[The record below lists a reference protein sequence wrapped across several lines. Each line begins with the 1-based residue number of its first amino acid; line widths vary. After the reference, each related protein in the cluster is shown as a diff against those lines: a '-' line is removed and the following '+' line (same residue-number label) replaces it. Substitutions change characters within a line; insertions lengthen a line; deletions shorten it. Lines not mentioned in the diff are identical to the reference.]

1 MALDAELGGK
11 MLQLITSRYNDW
23 KWRKKIEKTLSLPQS
38 GVGDEAQRAVFLY
51 LKQNLK
57 AYKSRRAD
65 PDSWMVGG
73 FATKQVIDR
82 IKATPS
88 VAGPSLTEAHV
99 ANLGVDPGGEVNEAW
114 WEDMLAAWFDE
125 PEPEP
130 SEQPGE
136 EGAPAEKAASEDRS
150 KNRPEVRSDSKSPV
164 VK

>member
-38 GVGDEAQRAVFLY
+38 GVGEESQRAVFLY

-82 IKATPS
+82 VKATPS
-88 VAGPSLTEAHV
+88 VAGSSLTEANV
-99 ANLGVDPGGEVNEAW
+99 ANLGVDPGDEVNEAW

-130 SEQPGE
+130 SEQSGE
-136 EGAPAEKAASEDRS
+136 EATPEEKTASEDRS
-150 KNRPEVRSDSKSPV
+150 GNQPESRSDSKSPA

>member
-38 GVGDEAQRAVFLY
+38 GVGDEAQRAIFLY

-65 PDSWMVGG
+65 ADSWMVGG
-73 FATKQVIDR
+73 FATKQVVDR
-82 IKATPS
+82 VKATPS
-88 VAGPSLTEAHV
+88 LAGSTLTADSVAGI
-99 ANLGVDPGGEVNEAW
+99 GVDPGEEVNEAW

-136 EGAPAEKAASEDRS
+136 EGAEAENEQSEA
-150 KNRPEVRSDSKSPV
+150 RSDAKSSSA
-164 VK
+164 K